1 MKYPLLSLAL
11 ATLSMMIFQA
21 DAIVDTSPPVKPGSG
36 SWAFAPN
43 TGVSA
48 MHMVQSGPTK
58 MLIIDKAE
66 RNIFA
71 IRKNGLYGLSV
82 EYDLTATTNPA
93 YHDKCEWIERP
104 IYLMSPRWYNTMVTL
119 PDGRVFIIGGST
131 AATSI
136 STKSSQNPTYEF
148 YPNIKGT
155 QSPPFDFLLKAF
167 PYNLYPHACVLP
179 YGTQLFLFSGNHAAI
194 WDYAKEAYVKNL
206 PNINGPP
213 RTYPLTGTGLLL
225 PLTYENNYKP
235 EFLVCGGGTKFGNT
249 KATADNTCG
258 RIDLS
263 VGKPTW
269 DYDTFEIPRVM
280 GDPVILPNGKVL
292 IVN

>member
-21 DAIVDTSPPVKPGSG
+21 DAIVDTSPPVRPGSG

-43 TGVSA
+43 SGVSA

-66 RNIFA
+66 RNIYA

-93 YHDKCEWIERP
+93 YRVLDLSTNTFCSAGS
-104 IYLMSPRWYNTMVTL
+104 YLGL
-119 PDGRVFIIGGST
+119 PDGRVFILGGST

-136 STKSSQNPTYEF
+136 STKAIQNPTYEF
-148 YPNIKGT
+148 YPNKKET
-155 QSPPFDFLLKAF
+155 QSRPFDFLLKAF

-194 WDYAKEAYVKNL
+194 WDYARETYVKNI
-206 PNINGPP
+206 PNIKGPP
-213 RTYPLTGTGLLL
+213 RTYPLTSTSLLL

-263 VGKPTW
+263 VRNPTW
-269 DYDTFEIPRVM
+269 DYDTFVIPRVM